1 MYNLD
6 EQTPLDVGCVAIAVS
21 LGGLEGFQELLSRRT
36 KAEENR
42 APPTLSS
49 LFPSIPPFICPHR
62 LRYPNACHLTPLEGL
77 PFQSCLLKR
86 THTDIVR

>member
-6 EQTPLDVGCVAIAVS
+6 EQTPLDVGCVAIAMS

-42 APPTLSS
+42 APPPLPLPSS
-49 LFPSIPPFICPHR
+49 APIAS
-62 LRYPNACHLTPLEGL
+62 ATPT
-77 PFQSCLLKR
+77 PA
-86 THTDIVR
+86 I